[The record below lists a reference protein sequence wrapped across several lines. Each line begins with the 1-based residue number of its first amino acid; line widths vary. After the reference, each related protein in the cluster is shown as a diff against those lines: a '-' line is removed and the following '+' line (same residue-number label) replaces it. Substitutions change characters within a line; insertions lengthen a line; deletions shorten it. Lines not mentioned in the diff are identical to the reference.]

1 MKKKN
6 TKKSILK
13 DAGKNSYN
21 TSEFEIKKFGK
32 EIRDHFDV
40 VVEEMKDSIK
50 LVAEGQV
57 MLRGEM
63 NRRFDEVDKRFD
75 EHDKRL
81 DGIDGRLYKHDG
93 MFSEINSK
101 LDTTLEYLIR
111 IDEEITQIKEEI
123 KEIKEKMKYLEENK
137 IGKKDK
143 EYVSLVEKVLNI
155 EKEVKAIKIALKLK
169 TA

>member
-1 MKKKN
+1 MKKN

-21 TSEFEIKKFGK
+21 TSEVMTMLEG
-32 EIRDHFDV
+32 
-40 VVEEMKDSIK
+40 MNDSIK

-75 EHDKRL
+75 EHDQ
-81 DGIDGRLYKHDG
+81 
-93 MFSEINSK
+93 MFHEVNSK
-101 LDTTLEYLIR
+101 LDTTLEYLFR

-123 KEIKEKMKYLEENK
+123 KEVKERMKYLEENN

-143 EYVSLVEKVLNI
+143 EYISLVEKVLNI
-155 EKEVKAIKIALKLK
+155 EKEVKTIKIALKLK
-169 TA
+169 VA